1 MNKIVLLALLSIAN
15 FVFAQNKT
23 IYPTKSIIMWE
34 GKKVTGKHEGTI
46 NLSSGTLVFKKD
58 KLKGGE
64 MVVDMTT
71 INTTDLTGGKKDD
84 LDKHLKNDDFFGVDK
99 HPTAKLVFTKIK
111 SLKNNAYKITA
122 DLTIKGI
129 TKPVTFDLK
138 VDNANTAIANVVID
152 RTLYDIKYGSGSFFD
167 NLGDK
172 AIDNNFTLSVKLVY

>member
-1 MNKIVLLALLSIAN
+1 MKKIILLALLSIVN
-15 FVFAQNKT
+15 FVFGQNKT
-23 IYPTKSIIMWE
+23 IDVSKSLIIWE

-46 NLSSGTLVFKKD
+46 NFSSGTLVFKKD
-58 KLKGGE
+58 KLAGGE

-71 INTTDLTGGKKDD
+71 INTTDLTGGKKES

-99 HPTAKLVFTKIK
+99 YPTAKIVFKKIK
-111 SLKNNAYKITA
+111 SLKNNSYKVSA

-129 TKPVTFDLK
+129 TKPTDFTITIDGK
-138 VDNANTAIANVVID
+138 NSAIASLEVN

-172 AIDNNFTLSVKLVY
+172 AINDNFNLSIKLVY

>member
-1 MNKIVLLALLSIAN
+1 MNKIVLLTLLSITN
-15 FVFAQNKT
+15 FVFAQNKA
-23 IYPTKSIIMWE
+23 IDPAKSMIMWE
-34 GKKVTGKHEGTI
+34 GKKIASKHEGTI
-46 NLSSGTLVFKKD
+46 NFSSGTLVFKKD

-64 MVVDMTT
+64 MVVDMTS
-71 INTTDLTGGKKDD
+71 INTTDLTGGKKES

-111 SLKNNAYKITA
+111 SLKNNVYKVNA

-129 TKPVTFDLK
+129 TKPVDFTITLDGDK
-138 VDNANTAIANVVID
+138 TAVASLEVN

-172 AIDNNFTLSVKLVY
+172 AINDVFTLSIKLVY

>member
-1 MNKIVLLALLSIAN
+1 MNKIVLFVLLSIAN

-23 IYPTKSIIMWE
+23 IDATKSMIMWE

-46 NLSSGTLVFKKD
+46 NFASGTLIFKND
-58 KLKGGE
+58 NLKGGE

-71 INTTDLTGGKKDD
+71 INTTDLTGGKKES

-99 HPTAKLVFTKIK
+99 HPTAKIVFKKIK
-111 SLKNNAYKITA
+111 SLKNNAYKVTA

-129 TKPVTFDLK
+129 TKPVDFTIT
-138 VDNANTAIANVVID
+138 VDSKNSAVASLEVN
-152 RTLYDIKYGSGSFFD
+152 RTLYDIKYGSGSYFD

-172 AIDNNFTLSVKLVY
+172 AINDIFTLSIKLVY

>member
-1 MNKIVLLALLSIAN
+1 MNKIIVLVLMSITNLL
-15 FVFAQNKT
+15 FAQNKT
-23 IYPTKSIIMWE
+23 IDASKSMILWE

-46 NLSSGTLVFKKD
+46 NFSSGTLVIKKD
-58 KLKGGE
+58 KIVGGE

-71 INTTDLTGGKKDD
+71 INTTDLTGGKKDG
-84 LDKHLKNDDFFGVDK
+84 LDKHLKNDDFFGVEK
-99 HPTAKLVFTKIK
+99 HPTAKLVFKKIK
-111 SLKNNAYKITA
+111 ALKNKTYKVTA

-138 VDNANTAIANVVID
+138 QENENTVISTLNVD

-172 AIDNNFTLSVKLVY
+172 AIDNNFTLSVKMVY